1 MEVETIKITQRET
14 TLEIENLGNRVGVI
28 YASIIK
34 RIQEIEENIS
44 CTEVTIQ
51 NIEATVKRNAKC
63 KKLLTKTS
71 RKSRTK

>member
-63 KKLLTKTS
+63 KNLLTKTS